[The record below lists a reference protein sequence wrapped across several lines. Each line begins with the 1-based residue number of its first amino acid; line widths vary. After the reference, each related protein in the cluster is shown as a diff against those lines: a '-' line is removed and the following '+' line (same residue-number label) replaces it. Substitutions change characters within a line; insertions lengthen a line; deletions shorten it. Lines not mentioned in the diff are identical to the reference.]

1 MAKRTVSLSSG
12 YNIDISPEI
21 FNDRYYPHLQ
31 SIHRWEIYWGG
42 RGSGKSTFIAQ
53 KLALQLTMMD
63 GRNLLCLRKQG
74 KDCRMSSFNEIRGA
88 LQAFGI
94 IDLWK
99 VSESPEPKLVHRIN
113 KNTMIFTGLDD
124 IQDVKSIR
132 FENGN
137 CTDIWY
143 EEVTQEPEK
152 KTIIDL
158 NNSLRDRKLNSRMIL
173 SFNPISRNHWL
184 FNFCTKDMKLRGVD
198 SLLLQTTY
206 KDNAFLPAD
215 YAAELERLKYSDPYS
230 YQVDALGEWG
240 TTGQSV
246 FNTNKIHTRLQQLA
260 SLEYK
265 RAEFAYDRDDQ
276 GRFDPKSTRIFYH
289 ADGET
294 KIFKEPQEGYPYVIA
309 FDTAGEGSDYYAAHV
324 IDNTTGEQV
333 AVYHSVRDPSDC
345 IIQIY
350 ALGLYYNNALLC
362 PEVNFDSYPLKK
374 LLEWGYTRIY
384 TRESSVEVTNSVY
397 EQKLGFRTTSA
408 NRQQMLSELVEWVNE
423 NTNLIND
430 ADTLQEMLTFTRQQK
445 KQKGIFWAAEN
456 GAHDDLV
463 MSAAIVLQAREQ
475 QVSYITKAKV
485 KKGGVYL
492 ISQIEEMFKRGE
504 ISFDEKKELMRISAD
519 TYGDYGTPKQQ
530 KQGSSRYAR

>member
-1 MAKRTVSLSSG
+1 MAKRLAQLSSE
-12 YNIDISPEI
+12 YKIDLSPEI

-31 SIHRWEIYWGG
+31 SIHRWEIFFGG

-53 KLALQLTMMD
+53 KLALQMTTME

-88 LQAFGI
+88 LEKFNLV
-94 IDLWK
+94 DLWRI
-99 VSESPEPKLVHRIN
+99 SESPEPKMVHRVN
-113 KNTMIFTGLDD
+113 KNTMIFTGMDD
-124 IQDVKSIR
+124 IQDVKSIK

-137 CTDIWY
+137 CTDVWY
-143 EEVTQEPEK
+143 EEVTQEPDK
-152 KTIIDL
+152 KTLTDL
-158 NNSLRDRKLNSRMIL
+158 NNGLRDRKLKSRVIL
-173 SFNPISRNHWL
+173 SFNPISRSHWL
-184 FNFCTKDMKLRGVD
+184 FDFVTKEMKMPGVD
-198 SLLLQTTY
+198 SLVLQTTY
-206 KDNAFLPAD
+206 KDNKFLPSD
-215 YAAELERLKYSDPYS
+215 YAAELERLKYTDPYS
-230 YQVDALGEWG
+230 YQVDALGDWG
-240 TTGQSV
+240 QTGQTV
-246 FNTNKIHTRLQQLA
+246 FNANKVSARLAELA

-265 RAEFAYDRDDQ
+265 KAEFSYEKDDM

-294 KIFKEPQEGYPYVIA
+294 KIFKEPEEGVPYVIA

-324 IDNTTGEQV
+324 VDNITGEQV

-345 IIQIY
+345 IIQIFG
-350 ALGLYYNNALLC
+350 LGHYYNYALLC

-374 LLEWGYTRIY
+374 LLEWGYHKIY
-384 TRESSVEVTNSVY
+384 TRESAVDRTDSIY

-423 NTNLIND
+423 NTHLIND
-430 ADTLQEMLTFTRQQK
+430 ADTLNEMLTFTRQSR

-463 MSAAIVLQAREQ
+463 MAAAIVLQAREQ
-475 QVSYITKAKV
+475 QIAYKVKAKV

-492 ISQIEEMFKRGE
+492 MEDIEKMFKRGE
-504 ISFDEKKELMRISAD
+504 ISSDEKKELMKISAD
-519 TYGDYGTPKQQ
+519 TYGDYGSAKMQR
-530 KQGSSRYAR
+530 SSARYAR